1 MSNYSTIFVN
11 NFKYKLLVMLILC
24 NSLLLFAQKK
34 DINLSLKQVI
44 DLSLKQSPMA
54 KLAATSFK
62 NKYWI
67 YKTYKADYK
76 PQLRL
81 NATLPELTRSYQNVA
96 QNDGSFAFR
105 LRSASTSSVNLN
117 LSQNVGLTGGQFFV
131 GSSLDRLDIF
141 GTSNSVSYLSSPFLI
156 GFNQPVFGFNNLK
169 WQNKIE
175 PLRYEESQKAFNEDM
190 ENVAIRASELYFNL
204 LMAQNMM
211 EIQQKNLAN
220 NDTLYKIAVGR
231 YNLGKI
237 AENELL
243 QMELSVMNAKTNL
256 AQAQLDVEL
265 RQLELKTFL
274 KFKGDENIIL
284 ENPNVLPLF
293 EVNENKALD
302 EAIKNRQQMV
312 SFKRQILEAESEVA
326 RARGERLNININA
339 SYGLTQSSAIIQ
351 DVYSKPL
358 EQQRL
363 RFGIDIPIVDWGRAN
378 ARIQTA
384 VANKE
389 LVETQMEQ
397 AEQNFKQEVYL
408 SVKQLN
414 MYRQKLLIALTAD
427 SITQKRYDITI
438 KRYLIGKIGII
449 DLNMAIIDKNQTKQD
464 YIAALGTYWNA
475 YFELRRKTLYDFE
488 LNKPIVYAKD
498 R

>member
-1 MSNYSTIFVN
+1 MSSSINVN
-11 NFKYKLLVMLILC
+11 
-24 NSLLLFAQKK
+24 AQKK
-34 DINLSLKQVI
+34 ELKLTLNQVI
-44 DLSLKQSPMA
+44 DLSLQQSPMA

-81 NATLPELTRSYQNVA
+81 NATLPELTRSYQNVP

-105 LRSASTSSVNLN
+105 LRSASTSSLNLN

-141 GTSNSVSYLSSPFLI
+141 GTNNSVSYLSSPFLI
-156 GFNQPVFGFNNLK
+156 GFNQPIFGFNNLK

-175 PLRYEESQKAFNEDM
+175 PLRYEESKKAFNEDM
-190 ENVAIRASELYFNL
+190 ENVAIRASELYFRL

-220 NDTLYKIAVGR
+220 NDTLYKISTGR

-256 AQAQLDVEL
+256 AQAALDVEL

-274 KFKGDENIIL
+274 KFKGDEILIL
-284 ENPNVLPLF
+284 ENPSVLPPF
-293 EVNENKALD
+293 EVNENKALE

-326 RARGERLNININA
+326 RARGERLNINLNA
-339 SYGLTQSSAIIQ
+339 SYGLTQSAAVIQ
-351 DVYSKPL
+351 DVYTKPL

-384 VANKE
+384 AANKE

-408 SVKQLN
+408 AVKQLN
-414 MYRQKLLIALTAD
+414 MYRQKLLIAVIAD

-449 DLNMAIIDKNQTKQD
+449 DLNIAIIDKNQTKQD

-475 YFELRRKTLYDFE
+475 YFELRRKTLFDFE
-488 LNKPIVYAKD
+488 QNKPIIYAKD
-498 R
+498 KL